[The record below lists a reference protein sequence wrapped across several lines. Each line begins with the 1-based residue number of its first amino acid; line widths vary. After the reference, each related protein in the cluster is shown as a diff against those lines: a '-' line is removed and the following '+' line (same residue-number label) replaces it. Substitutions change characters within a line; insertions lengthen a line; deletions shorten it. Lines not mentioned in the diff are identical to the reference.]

1 MTHASIRPCRP
12 TRPPPCWPSSTT
24 LAFLNYHRDTLRLKA
39 AGLDQ
44 AQLAQRTAA
53 SSLTIGGLV
62 KHLALVEHSW
72 FTERLRGLPDIEP

>member
-1 MTHASIRPCRP
+1 MQVDEA
-12 TRPPPCWPSSTT
+12 TT
-24 LAFLNYHRDTLRLKA
+24 LLAFLNYHRDTLRLKA